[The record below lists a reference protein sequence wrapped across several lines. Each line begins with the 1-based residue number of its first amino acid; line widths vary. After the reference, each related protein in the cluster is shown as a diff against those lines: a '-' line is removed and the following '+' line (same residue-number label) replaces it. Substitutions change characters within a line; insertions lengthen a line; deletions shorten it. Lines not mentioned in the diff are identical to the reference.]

1 MTQQELNEFLKR
13 NKMTGNDLAIKLGVH
28 WTTISRWRNG
38 REPIPKTVELAM
50 KWLEGEGR
58 IDSIG
63 QNGND
68 GEHYEVK
75 NERKL

>member
-1 MTQQELNEFLKR
+1 MSAQELDEFLKR
-13 NKMTGNDLAIKLGVH
+13 NQMTGNELAAKLEVH
-28 WTTISRWRNG
+28 RITISRWRNG
-38 REPIPKTVELAM
+38 REPIPKTVELAL

-68 GEHYEVK
+68 GEHYEVEK
-75 NERKL
+75 